1 MVYTRSKTVNWVF
14 GNKHKAYMAKCI
26 ESQINVAEG
35 AVRAGKTVDNV
46 FAFAYLLERT
56 PDRLHLASGS
66 TGANAK
72 LNIGYANGYGLEAIF
87 RGRYHWGKYKDNE
100 AMFVRDGYGRDKV
113 IIFAGGGKNDSFKK
127 IRGNSYGMWIATEI
141 NLHAD
146 SFIKE
151 AMNRQL
157 AAVQRK
163 IFWDLNPDHPKAK
176 IYKDYL
182 DSYATKAAKGELVGG
197 YNYEHFTIFDN
208 ATMTKER
215 IQEIISQYDQ
225 SSIWYIRDI
234 LGKRSAAEGIINVKF
249 ASVTQ
254 GQNNYFK
261 IPVAKAQ
268 HLAQTGQIIAIN
280 IGVDFGGNGSGHAFV
295 ASGPTL
301 GYEKLVFLCSRWYDA
316 LGTDPDALGQMFLKF
331 IELILLTYGFVT
343 AVYADSEEQVLING
357 LKKVLRENG
366 LGYIDIRNARK
377 APINDRIFA
386 MSKIVAA
393 DRLLYT
399 DDCETWESAMQ
410 SAVWDSKQTSLQ
422 RLDNG
427 TTDIDTMDAAEYTYE
442 RDIDR
447 YTLR

>member
-1 MVYTRSKTVNWVF
+1 MYTRSKTVNWIF

-56 PDRLHLASGS
+56 PDKLHLASGS

-182 DSYATKAAKGELVGG
+182 DSYAAKAAKGEFIGG

-225 SSIWYIRDI
+225 NSIWYIRDI

-268 HLAQTGQIIAIN
+268 NLAQTGQIIAIN
-280 IGVDFGGNGSGHAFV
+280 VGVDFGGNGSGHAFV

-301 GYEKLVFLCSRWYDA
+301 GYEKLVLLCSRWYDA

>member
-1 MVYTRSKTVNWVF
+1 MYTRSKTVNWVF

-182 DSYATKAAKGELVGG
+182 DFYADKAAKGELVGG

-215 IQEIISQYDQ
+215 IQEIISQYDKN
-225 SSIWYIRDI
+225 SIWYIRDI

-249 ASVTQ
+249 ASITQ

-261 IPVAKAQ
+261 IPIAKAQ

-280 IGVDFGGNGSGHAFV
+280 VGVDFGGNGSGHAFV
-295 ASGPTL
+295 ASGPTI

>member
-1 MVYTRSKTVNWVF
+1 MYKRSKTVNWVF
-14 GNKHKAYMAKCI
+14 GDKHKAYMKKCV
-26 ESQINVAEG
+26 ECQINVAEG

-46 FAFAYLLERT
+46 FAFAYILERT
-56 PDRLHLASGS
+56 PDKLHLASGS

-87 RGRYHWGKYKDNE
+87 RGRYRWGKYKDND
-100 AMFVRDGYGRDKV
+100 AMFVRDGYGQEKV

-157 AAVQRK
+157 AAQWRK

-176 IYKDYL
+176 IYKDYIDL
-182 DSYATKAAKGELVGG
+182 YAEKAAAGKLVGG
-197 YNYEHFTIFDN
+197 YNYQHFTIFDN
-208 ATMTKER
+208 ATMTQER

-234 LGKRSAAEGIINVKF
+234 EGKRSAAEGIINVKF

-254 GQNNYFK
+254 GKNNYFK
-261 IPVAKAQ
+261 ISVGKAQ
-268 HLAQTGQIIAIN
+268 HLAQTRKLIAIN
-280 IGVDFGGNGSGHAFV
+280 VGVDFGGNGSGHAFV
-295 ASGPTL
+295 ASAPMV
-301 GYEKLVFLCSRWYDA
+301 GYEKLVFLSSRWYDA
-316 LGTDPDALGQMFLKF
+316 LGTGPDELGTMFKEF
-331 IELILLTYGFVT
+331 IEHILQTYGFVT
-343 AVYADSEEQVLING
+343 TVYADSEEQVLING
-357 LKKVLRENG
+357 LKKVLRDNDMG
-366 LGYIDIRNARK
+366 HIHIRNAKK

-386 MSKIVAA
+386 MSRLVSA

-410 SAVWDSKQTSLQ
+410 GAVWDSTKIALE

-442 RDIDR
+442 RDIER

>member
-1 MVYTRSKTVNWVF
+1 MYTRSKTVNWVF

-208 ATMTKER
+208 ATMTQER

>member
-1 MVYTRSKTVNWVF
+1 MYTRSKTVKWVF

-208 ATMTKER
+208 ATMTQER

-357 LKKVLRENG
+357 LKRVLRENG

>member
-1 MVYTRSKTVNWVF
+1 
-14 GNKHKAYMAKCI
+14 MAKCI

-182 DSYATKAAKGELVGG
+182 DFYADKAAKGELVGG

-215 IQEIISQYDQ
+215 IQEIISQYDKN
-225 SSIWYIRDI
+225 SIWYIRDI

-249 ASVTQ
+249 ASITQ

-261 IPVAKAQ
+261 IPIAKAQ

-280 IGVDFGGNGSGHAFV
+280 VGVDFGGNGSGHAFV
-295 ASGPTL
+295 ASGPTI

>member
-1 MVYTRSKTVNWVF
+1 MYTRSKTVNWIF
-14 GNKHKAYMAKCI
+14 GDKHKAYMAKCLK
-26 ESQINVAEG
+26 SQINVAEG

-46 FAFAYLLERT
+46 FAFAHILEST
-56 PDRLHLASGS
+56 PDKLHLASGS

-87 RGRYHWGKYKDNE
+87 RGRYRWGKYKDNE

-182 DSYATKAAKGELVGG
+182 DSYAAKAAKGELVGG

-261 IPVAKAQ
+261 IPVAKAK

-280 IGVDFGGNGSGHAFV
+280 VGVDFGGNGSGHAFV

-316 LGTDPDALGQMFLKF
+316 LGTDPDVLGQMFLKF

-377 APINDRIFA
+377 SPINDRIFA

-410 SAVWDSKQTSLQ
+410 GAVWDSKQTSLQ

>member
-1 MVYTRSKTVNWVF
+1 MITKSKTVNFIF
-14 GNKHKAYMAKCI
+14 GPKHKEYMKKCVRA
-26 ESQINVAEG
+26 QINVAEG

-46 FAFAYLLERT
+46 FAFAHILETT
-56 PDRLHLASGS
+56 PDKLHLASGS

-87 RGRYHWGKYKDNE
+87 RGRYRWGKYKGNE
-100 AMFVRDGYGRDKV
+100 AMFVKDGYGREKV

-146 SFIKE
+146 SFIEE

-176 IYKDYL
+176 IYADYI
-182 DSYATKAAKGELVGG
+182 DKYAEKSAKGELVGG
-197 YNYEHFTIFDN
+197 YNYQHFTIFDN

-215 IQEIISQYDQ
+215 IDEIISQYDQ

-234 LGKRSAAEGIINVKF
+234 LGKRSASKGIINVKF
-249 ASVTQ
+249 ASVTS
-254 GQNNYFK
+254 GNNNYLK
-261 IPVAKAQ
+261 IGVAQAQ
-268 HLAQTGQIIAIN
+268 HLAQTGQLIAIN
-280 IGVDFGGNGSGHAFV
+280 VGVDFGGNGSGHAFV
-295 ASGPTL
+295 ASGPTV
-301 GYEKLVFLCSRWYDA
+301 GYEKLVFLSSRWYDA
-316 LGTDPDALGQMFLKF
+316 LNTDPDQLGKMFKDF
-331 IELILLTYGFVT
+331 IDHILTTYGFVT
-343 AVYADSEEQVLING
+343 SVYADSEEQVLING

-366 LGYIDIRNARK
+366 MGNIHIRNARK
-377 APINDRIFA
+377 SPINDRIFA
-386 MSKIVAA
+386 MSKLVAS

-399 DDCETWESAMQ
+399 DDCDTWESAMQ
-410 SAVWDSKQTSLQ
+410 GAVWDGTKTDLV

-427 TTDIDTMDAAEYTYE
+427 TSDIDTMDAAEYTYE
-442 RDIDR
+442 RDIER

>member
-1 MVYTRSKTVNWVF
+1 MYTRSKTVNWVF

-208 ATMTKER
+208 ATMTQER

-357 LKKVLRENG
+357 LKRVLRENG

>member
-1 MVYTRSKTVNWVF
+1 MYTRSKTVNWVF

-208 ATMTKER
+208 ATMTQER

-225 SSIWYIRDI
+225 STIWYIRDI

>member
-1 MVYTRSKTVNWVF
+1 
-14 GNKHKAYMAKCI
+14 MAKCI

-208 ATMTKER
+208 ATMTQER